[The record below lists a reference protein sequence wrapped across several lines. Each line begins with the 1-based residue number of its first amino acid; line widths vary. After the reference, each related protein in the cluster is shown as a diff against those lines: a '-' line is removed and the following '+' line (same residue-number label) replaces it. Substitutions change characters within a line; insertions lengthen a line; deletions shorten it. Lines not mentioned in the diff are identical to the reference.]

1 VVDLIPVAVFRSA
14 TIVQVR
20 FAMILR
26 ARSWGRCSAP
36 TSCFAVRSQSRQDDR
51 LRMDVLQLRSDR
63 MYRR

>member
-1 VVDLIPVAVFRSA
+1 
-14 TIVQVR
+14 
-20 FAMILR
+20 MILR